1 MILRRLALQSVR
13 NLDRLDLALEAGVNW
28 VVGANASG
36 KTSLLEAVHILG
48 LGRSFR
54 ARSLRRVVQG
64 GRGRLTIYGE
74 SQWAGGI
81 HRIGVE
87 GGDGDTRLRRDGADA
102 ESVARLADCLP
113 LQLLNPDSHRLIE
126 GPPAERRA
134 LLDWGVFHVEPG
146 FLRTWRRYRRVL
158 EQRNAAL
165 RQGSGPAV
173 ARAWD
178 GELVELGQA
187 VDAARRHYLGEL
199 APRAVAM
206 AEECFG
212 LSGLELQLHAG
223 WARERTLA
231 EALEA
236 GWEGDRRQ
244 GHTGSGPHRAEL
256 ALRMEGVV
264 AAERVSRGQ
273 QKLLAAALR
282 LAQLGLFAERIGE
295 GALLLLDDLPAE
307 LDGEHRGRLLEGVRG
322 LGVQALVT
330 ATEAGLV
337 PVSGGEA
344 QFQVEHGGVRR
355 VV

>member
-1 MILRRLALQSVR
+1 MFLRRLVLRGLR
-13 NLDRLDLALEAGVNW
+13 NIEDLDLEPGPGVNW
-28 VVGANASG
+28 LIGPNASG
-36 KTSLLEAVHILG
+36 KTSILEGVHILG

-64 GRGRLTIYGE
+64 GRGRLLAYGE
-74 SQWAGGI
+74 AAWQSGE
-81 HRIGVE
+81 HRLGVE
-87 GGDGDTRLRRDGADA
+87 GGEGETRLRRDGADA
-102 ESVARLADCLP
+102 GSIAELADCLP
-113 LQLLNPDSHRLIE
+113 LQLVNPDSHRLVE

-134 LLDWGVFHVEPG
+134 LVDWGVFHVEPA
-146 FLRTWRRYRRVL
+146 FLRQWRRYRRVL

-178 GELVELGQA
+178 QELIALGEA
-187 VDAARRHYLGEL
+187 VDSARRRYLADL
-199 APRAVAM
+199 APRAVAT
-206 AEECFG
+206 AGRHFG
-212 LSGLELQLHAG
+212 LEGLELNLHSG

-256 ALRMEGVV
+256 AIRVDGAA

-282 LAQLGLFAERIGE
+282 LAQLELFGERMGE

-307 LDGEHRGRLLEGVRG
+307 LDEVHRQRLLAAVRE
-322 LGVQALVT
+322 LGIQALVT
-330 ATEAGLV
+330 ATEEGLV
-337 PVSGGEA
+337 PEGEGDRR
-344 QFQVEHGGVRR
+344 FRVEHGQARR

>member
-1 MILRRLALQSVR
+1 MFLRRLVLRGLR
-13 NLDRLDLALEAGVNW
+13 NIEDLDLEPGPGVNW
-28 VVGANASG
+28 LIGPNASG
-36 KTSLLEAVHILG
+36 KTSILEGVHILG

-64 GRGRLTIYGE
+64 GRGRLVAYGE
-74 SQWAGGI
+74 AAWHGGD
-81 HRIGVE
+81 HRLGVE
-87 GGDGDTRLRRDGADA
+87 GGEGETRLRRDGGDA
-102 ESVARLADCLP
+102 GSIAELADCLP
-113 LQLLNPDSHRLIE
+113 LQLVNPDSHRLVE

-134 LLDWGVFHVEPG
+134 LVDWGVFHVEPA
-146 FLRTWRRYRRVL
+146 FLRQWRRYRRVL

-178 GELVELGQA
+178 QELIALGEA
-187 VDAARRHYLGEL
+187 VDSARRRYLADL
-199 APRAVAM
+199 APRAVAT
-206 AEECFG
+206 AGRHFG
-212 LSGLELQLHAG
+212 LEGLELSLHSG

-231 EALEA
+231 DALEA

-256 ALRMEGVV
+256 AIRVDGAA

-282 LAQLGLFAERIGE
+282 LAQLELFGERMGE

-307 LDGEHRGRLLEGVRG
+307 LDEVHRQRLLAAVRE
-322 LGVQALVT
+322 LGIQALVT
-330 ATEAGLV
+330 ATEEGLV
-337 PVSGGEA
+337 PEGEVDRR
-344 QFQVEHGGVRR
+344 FRVEHGQARR

>member
-1 MILRRLALQSVR
+1 MVLQRLVLRSVR
-13 NLDRLDLALEAGVNW
+13 NLSDLDLTLDPGVNW
-28 VVGANASG
+28 VIGANASG
-36 KTSLLEAVHILG
+36 KTSLLEGVHILG
-48 LGRSFR
+48 LARSFR
-54 ARSLRRVVQG
+54 ARSLRRVVRG
-64 GRGRLTIYGE
+64 GSGRLTVYGE
-74 SQWAGGI
+74 AHWANGV

-87 GGDGDTRLRRDGADA
+87 GGEGASRLRRDGADA
-102 ESVARLADCLP
+102 EGIAQLADCLP

-126 GPPAERRA
+126 GPPPERRA
-134 LLDWGVFHVEPG
+134 LVDWGVFHVEPD

-178 GELVELGQA
+178 QELVALGEA
-187 VDAARRHYLGEL
+187 VDAARRRYLAEL

-206 AEECFG
+206 AEEHFG
-212 LSGLELQLHAG
+212 LHGLELQLQAG
-223 WARERTLA
+223 WSRERTLA

-244 GHTGSGPHRAEL
+244 GHTGAGPHRAEL
-256 ALRMEGVV
+256 ALRMDGVV

-282 LAQLGLFAERIGE
+282 LAQLALFGERLGE

-307 LDGEHRGRLLEGVRG
+307 LDEEHRARLLGAVRE
-322 LGVQALVT
+322 LGIQTLVT
-330 ATEAGLV
+330 ATEGGLV
-337 PVSGGEA
+337 PSRADEA
-344 QFQVEHGGVRR
+344 QFHVEHGEVRR